1 MGRLPI
7 AVILVIG
14 RLLMDWVPVNW
25 GVLKNP
31 LNYFIVG
38 TTLLVAAIAF
48 DVVARYVTSN
58 SSSNQGT

>member
-1 MGRLPI
+1 MPE
-7 AVILVIG
+7 
-14 RLLMDWVPVNW
+14 WVPINW
-25 GVLKNP
+25 GLLKQP

-58 SSSNQGT
+58 NPQQGT

>member
-1 MGRLPI
+1 
-7 AVILVIG
+7 
-14 RLLMDWVPVNW
+14 MDWVPINF
-25 GVLKNP
+25 GLLKQP

-58 SSSNQGT
+58 TSQGT